1 MENEIKR
8 IRCVRFHEKYDD
20 DDEPQVMHKEIETKK
35 KKVEPQSDVKVRVE
49 PQNDVKEN
57 YPKVNG
63 ENIEIVENNNEKL
76 NNRIG
81 IQRG

>member
-1 MENEIKR
+1 
-8 IRCVRFHEKYDD
+8 
-20 DDEPQVMHKEIETKK
+20 MHKEIETKK